1 MRSRL
6 SRDQI
11 AALPTIVETGTDR
24 MIEGVVRWRRIDL
37 KRTSRGER
45 RAGGSRR
52 HADEDAWGIAGRTP

>member
-37 KRTSRGER
+37 KRMIVHGGEKT
-45 RAGGSRR
+45 
-52 HADEDAWGIAGRTP
+52 IQ

>member
-37 KRTSRGER
+37 KRMIEEIFGVVYHGRS
-45 RAGGSRR
+45 AGC
-52 HADEDAWGIAGRTP
+52 